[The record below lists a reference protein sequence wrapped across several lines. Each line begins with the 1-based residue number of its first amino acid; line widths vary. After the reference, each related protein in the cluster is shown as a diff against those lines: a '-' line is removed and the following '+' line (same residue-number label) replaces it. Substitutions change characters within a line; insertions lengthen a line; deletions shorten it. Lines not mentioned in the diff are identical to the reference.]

1 MHIST
6 YVATHCIYAH
16 PNFHISPGTKQMIVI
31 KEEAELKRS
40 FCQQNLVALD
50 KAEVPYLNI

>member
-1 MHIST
+1 MSL
-6 YVATHCIYAH
+6 
-16 PNFHISPGTKQMIVI
+16 I

-50 KAEVPYLNI
+50 KADIPYLNI